1 LEVETGSD
9 NAALSYPLA
18 GLGVALLGLGRA
30 GDALPLLERAA
41 AFRDT
46 TAPEP
51 AHWGEVH
58 FALARALRTVG
69 RDVPRARALAE
80 EAREEYRRAPP
91 GPVIA
96 RGLARIDAWLAES
109 AG

>member
-1 LEVETGSD
+1 
-9 NAALSYPLA
+9 
-18 GLGVALLGLGRA
+18 
-30 GDALPLLERAA
+30 LP
-41 AFRDT
+41 DT

-51 AHWGEVH
+51 AHRGEVH
-58 FALARALRTVG
+58 FALARALRAVG
-69 RDVPRARALAE
+69 RDLPRDRALAE